1 MSLRS
6 SEYSSTLI
14 PPPCNTPKC
23 EESLS
28 RMITWADYVNKIEIP
43 PKVQENIESKNVAET
58 VFDNILNKAYLQA
71 SGDFSESS
79 KSVCS
84 TETASSITEDL
95 DRISLQ
101 SEDFRLVNWK
111 YWLEERK
118 NKYDIIARTSNKHPD
133 DLIINTIENRRKF
146 VKRAEVMTKAIEFKK
161 FNELRGAD
169 TVFWKIPERLR
180 PINGLGDCFTTF
192 RKSELVEK
200 PEIEYSQVPD
210 IILEELSIN
219 KTKAENKFQV
229 FSSDY
234 YKQRVNQLQEDIHS
248 IEEFEPQMDNLV
260 VVGEKAKFYT
270 DACSPSIHS
279 MDYMF
284 CGSHA
289 HRHSRDSGA
298 FALNTSEPDVMP
310 PLKSKVSL
318 LEIQRNRLNET
329 MKQPNDLEIDL
340 IFDAEVGTVCESS
353 IEFSNIGDKAI
364 DFNWLQ
370 LPLNNIYKNTVQYFF
385 FDKNKFRVIQNET
398 KILKVWFNS
407 DVAGIFKES
416 WYLHT
421 EPNFFKT
428 GSNLIVKFWCSNAD
442 PHIRQRM
449 ADLEQPII
457 NNTAK
462 RSIKLMVDR
471 FVDSSLGPCP
481 AEPCPAGT
489 ITASEFMRKNPK
501 LTYNTEIVD
510 KLIKISEIL
519 GFTGWNLDV
528 HVLYFKIFEIENDDE
543 RKTIYEDYK
552 NCINELK
559 FVKLQTRED
568 PAKMNKKQNVLQLVK
583 GIIGTMIDNI
593 DEIGQKFHDN
603 RKESEEEEETV
614 SHQGSGDHVGYE
626 DYCKDLFYMKTYCNV
641 KKTIQ
646 EVAVIIE
653 SNL

>member
-6 SEYSSTLI
+6 SEYSSGLI

-23 EESLS
+23 EESVS

-43 PKVQENIESKNVAET
+43 PKLQENVESKNVAVS
-58 VFDNILNKAYLQA
+58 VFDNILNNAYLLA

-84 TETASSITEDL
+84 TETASSRSEDL

-118 NKYDIIARTSNKHPD
+118 NKFDNIARTSNKHPD
-133 DLIINTIENRRKF
+133 DSIINTIENRRKF

-200 PEIEYSQVPD
+200 PEIEYTQVPD
-210 IILEELSIN
+210 IILEELNIN

-270 DACSPSIHS
+270 ETCSPRTQSTDD
-279 MDYMF
+279 MC

-289 HRHSRDSGA
+289 LHPTRYSA
-298 FALNTSEPDVMP
+298 VYTLNASDVIP
-310 PLKSKVSL
+310 PLKSRVSSIN
-318 LEIQRNRLNET
+318 IQSNRLSEI
-329 MKQPNDLEIDL
+329 MKQPKDLKIDL
-340 IFDAEVGTVCESS
+340 IFDTEVGTVCESS

-385 FDKNKFRVIQNET
+385 FDKNKFRVIPNET
-398 KILKVWFNS
+398 KILKVWFKS

-428 GSNLIVKFWCSNAD
+428 GCNLIVKFWCSNGD

-457 NNTAK
+457 HNTAK

-471 FVDSSLGPCP
+471 LVDSSLAPCP
-481 AEPCPAGT
+481 VEPCPDGPT
-489 ITASEFMRKNPK
+489 IALEFMRKNPK

-510 KLIKISEIL
+510 KLIEISEIL
-519 GFTGWNLDV
+519 GFTDWNLDV
-528 HVLYFKIFEIENDDE
+528 HALYFKIFEIEDDDD

-593 DEIGQKFHDN
+593 DEIGQKFYDDKN
-603 RKESEEEEETV
+603 GSEVEEEIV

-626 DYCKDLFYMKTYCNV
+626 DYCKDLFFMKTYCNV